1 MDLGWSDFADH
12 GWLFLKGA
20 AFTTVLTAVSIVAG
34 LALGVLGAAGR
45 RSGFAPVRWVS
56 GVYVELI
63 RNTPF
68 IVQLFFIFFGLPR
81 LGLRMGSVEAA
92 FLAMA
97 INLGGYSTEII
108 RAGLDSIGKGS
119 WEAGFSLGLTRW
131 QTFRLVVLTP
141 ALQKV
146 YPALTSQFI
155 IILLG
160 SSVVSQIA
168 VEELTYVGS
177 YIQSRNFRSFETTLI
192 VAAIYLVL
200 VLLFKRAF
208 SMIEKR
214 LFAYTQAAR

>member
-1 MDLGWSDFADH
+1 MTLALADLPGHA
-12 GWLFLKGA
+12 GLFLRGA
-20 AFTTVLTAVSIVAG
+20 ALTVALTGVSIAG
-34 LALGVLGAAGR
+34 GMTLGVLGAAGR
-45 RSGFAPVRWVS
+45 RARLAPVRWVA
-56 GVYVELI
+56 GAYVELI

-81 LGLRMGSVEAA
+81 IGLRMGSYEAA
-92 FLAMA
+92 VLAMS
-97 INLGGYSTEII
+97 INLGGYATEII

-119 WEAGFSLGLTRW
+119 WEAGYSLGLSRW
-131 QTFRLVVLTP
+131 RTFRLVVLTP

-160 SSVVSQIA
+160 SSVASQIA

-177 YIQSRNFRSFETTLI
+177 YIQSRNFRAFETTLL

-200 VLLFKRAF
+200 ALGFKW
-208 SMIEKR
+208 
-214 LFAYTQAAR
+214 LFAQIDRRVFAFARAGR

>member
-1 MDLGWSDFADH
+1 LNHALSDLTDNG
-12 GWLFLKGA
+12 GLFLRGA
-20 AFTTVLTAVSIVAG
+20 GLTVLLTAVSIVAG
-34 LALGVLGAAGR
+34 LTLGVLGAAGR
-45 RSGFAPVRWVS
+45 RSTLAPVRWIS
-56 GVYVELI
+56 GAYVELI

-92 FLAMA
+92 FLAMS
-97 INLGGYSTEII
+97 INLGGYATEII

-119 WEAGFSLGLTRW
+119 WEAGYSLGLTRW

-177 YIQSRNFRSFETTLI
+177 YIQSRNFRAFETTI
-192 VAAIYLVL
+192 VVAAIYLVL
-200 VLLFKRAF
+200 ALLFKRVFALV
-208 SMIEKR
+208 EKR
-214 LFAYTQAAR
+214 VFAYTQVSR

>member
-1 MDLGWSDFADH
+1 L
-12 GWLFLKGA
+12 
-20 AFTTVLTAVSIVAG
+20 LTAVSIVAG
-34 LALGVLGAAGR
+34 LTLGVLGAAGR
-45 RSGFAPVRWVS
+45 RSTMAPVWWIS
-56 GVYVELI
+56 GAYVELI

-92 FLAMA
+92 FLAMS
-97 INLGGYSTEII
+97 INLGGYATEII

-119 WEAGFSLGLTRW
+119 WEAGYSLGLTRW

-177 YIQSRNFRSFETTLI
+177 YIQSRNFRAFETTI
-192 VAAIYLVL
+192 VVAAIYLL
-200 VLLFKRAF
+200 LALLFKRVFALV
-208 SMIEKR
+208 EKR
-214 LFAYTQAAR
+214 VFAYTQVSR

>member
-1 MDLGWSDFADH
+1 MQLALTDFTDNGA
-12 GWLFLKGA
+12 LFLKGA
-20 AFTTVLTAVSIVAG
+20 ALTVGLSVIAIGAG
-34 LALGVLGAAGR
+34 LFLGILGAAGR
-45 RSGFAPVRWVS
+45 RSRFAAARWVA

-81 LGLRMGSVEAA
+81 LGVRMGSTEAA
-92 FLAMA
+92 LLAMSL
-97 INLGGYSTEII
+97 NLGGYSTEII
-108 RAGLDSIGKGS
+108 RAGLDSIGRGS
-119 WEAGFSLGLTRW
+119 WEAGFSLGLTRF
-131 QTFRLVVLTP
+131 QTFRLVVLVP

-177 YIQSRNFRSFETTLI
+177 YIQSRNFRAFETTLV
-192 VAAIYLVL
+192 VAMIYLVL
-200 VLLFKRAF
+200 AVGFQQ
-208 SMIEKR
+208 
-214 LFAYTQAAR
+214 LFAAVGRKVFAYAEHHR

>member
-1 MDLGWSDFADH
+1 MNLALSDLTDNG
-12 GWLFLKGA
+12 GLFLKGA
-20 AFTTVLTAVSIVAG
+20 AFTIVLTVVAIVAG
-34 LALGVLGAAGR
+34 LTLGVLGAAGR
-45 RSGFAPVRWVS
+45 RSTLAPVRWIS
-56 GVYVELI
+56 GAYVELI

-81 LGLRMGSVEAA
+81 LGVRMGSVEAA
-92 FLAMA
+92 FLAMS

-119 WEAGFSLGLTRW
+119 WEAGYSLGLTRW

-177 YIQSRNFRSFETTLI
+177 YIQSRNFRAFETTLV
-192 VAAIYLVL
+192 VAGIYLIL
-200 VLLFKRAF
+200 ALLFKQVFAL
-208 SMIEKR
+208 IEKR
-214 LFAYTQAAR
+214 VFAYTQVSR

>member
-1 MDLGWSDFADH
+1 VNLALSDFTDN
-12 GWLFLKGA
+12 GGLFLKGA
-20 AFTTVLTAVSIVAG
+20 AFTVVLTVVAIVAG
-34 LALGVLGAAGR
+34 LTLGVLGAAGR
-45 RSGFAPVRWVS
+45 RSRLAPVRWIS
-56 GVYVELI
+56 GAYVELI

-81 LGLRMGSVEAA
+81 LGVRMGSVEAA
-92 FLAMA
+92 FLAMS

-177 YIQSRNFRSFETTLI
+177 YIQSRNFRAFETTLV
-192 VAAIYLVL
+192 VAAIYLIL
-200 VLLFKRAF
+200 ALLFKRVFA
-208 SMIEKR
+208 MIEKR
-214 LFAYTQAAR
+214 VFAYTLVSR

>member
-1 MDLGWSDFADH
+1 LNLALSDLTDNG
-12 GWLFLKGA
+12 GLFLRGA
-20 AFTTVLTAVSIVAG
+20 ALTVLLTAVSIVAG
-34 LALGVLGAAGR
+34 LTLGVLGAAGR
-45 RSGFAPVRWVS
+45 RSTMAPVRWIS
-56 GVYVELI
+56 GAYVELI

-92 FLAMA
+92 FLAMS
-97 INLGGYSTEII
+97 INLGGYATEII

-119 WEAGFSLGLTRW
+119 WEAGYSLGLTRW

-177 YIQSRNFRSFETTLI
+177 YIQSRNFRAFETTI
-192 VAAIYLVL
+192 VVAAIYLL
-200 VLLFKRAF
+200 LALLFKRVFALV
-208 SMIEKR
+208 EKR
-214 LFAYTQAAR
+214 VFAYTQVSR

>member
-1 MDLGWSDFADH
+1 MNLALSDLTDNG
-12 GWLFLKGA
+12 GLFLRGA
-20 AFTTVLTAVSIVAG
+20 ALTIGLTMAAIVAG
-34 LALGVLGAAGR
+34 LVLGVLGAAGR
-45 RSGFAPVRWVS
+45 RAQSRPVRWVA
-56 GVYVELI
+56 GAYVELI

-68 IVQLFFIFFGLPR
+68 IIQLFFIFFGLPR
-81 LGLRMGSVEAA
+81 LGLRLGSMEAA
-92 FLAMA
+92 FIAMS
-97 INLGGYSTEII
+97 INLGGYATEII

-131 QTFRLVVLTP
+131 QTFRLVVLVP

-177 YIQSRNFRSFETTLI
+177 YIQSRNFRAFETTLV
-192 VAAIYLVL
+192 VAALYL
-200 VLLFKRAF
+200 LLAVGFQQMFAAVGR
-208 SMIEKR
+208 R
-214 LFAYTQAAR
+214 VFAYAERQR

>member
-1 MDLGWSDFADH
+1 MNLSLTDLTDH
-12 GWLFLKGA
+12 AALFLKGA
-20 AFTTVLTAVSIVAG
+20 AWTVGLSAGAIVAG
-34 LALGVLGAAGR
+34 LLLGVAGAAGR
-45 RSGFAPVRWVS
+45 RSEVAPLRWIA
-56 GVYVELI
+56 GIYVEII

-68 IVQLFFIFFGLPR
+68 IVQLFFIYFGLPR

-92 FLAMA
+92 FLAMSL
-97 INLGGYSTEII
+97 NLGGYATEII
-108 RAGLDSIGKGS
+108 RAGLDSISRGS
-119 WEAGFSLGLTRW
+119 WEAGFSLGLTRF

-177 YIQSRNFRSFETTLI
+177 YIQSRNFRAFETTLVVAGI
-192 VAAIYLVL
+192 YLLLAVGFQQMFAAIGRRV
-200 VLLFKRAF
+200 
-208 SMIEKR
+208 
-214 LFAYTQAAR
+214 FAYAELHR